1 MGRSNTVWCICILA
15 LIIVAL
21 FFTFDTAYSHP
32 GSTTATAV
40 TRSAWLDVGRVKL
53 PLNNCGGFTPFYR
66 TDYQGGYWPDTTDF
80 QNNVILFDWG
90 PWVVGKVNGVP
101 MMGFSQWGSCYSPGP
116 VINGQAA
123 MNVSPGDSLRYRV
136 YRIAHGDNA
145 QTNPDYRDW
154 PSDLGAP
161 LDESGNPKVS
171 GDQTVWTVF
180 NNLDTNAR
188 VQHWNG
194 SIPLA
199 RLPVEIQ
206 QTAYAHGVVQGD
218 TTALLAN
225 VAFIEWTIIN
235 TGDAPIESTYVSLWT
250 DVDFSATWNNRP
262 AIDTL
267 NQLAYCWQS
276 ADWPYSG
283 PRAVGF
289 VWLYGPVVPSSTD
302 VAVFKGNPRPGYRN
316 LPISSFYGIQDDS
329 GGGFNP
335 AYNTAAAW
343 NIARG
348 LDGTGHAIID
358 SVTRQATKFPF
369 SGDPVTGT
377 GWICQSAQGGAG
389 FNIFSGPFTMAPHD
403 TQWAMAALVPVGA
416 SDRMQCVELLRQRA
430 ALLRKMSHDSFVES
444 AVNDRPAP
452 LPASVELQQNFPNPF
467 NPSTTIRYAL
477 PQRSQVTLG
486 VYNTLGQQV
495 ATLVNGEMEAG
506 YHEVTFSANG
516 GSASGGNA
524 TRLASGVYFYRIQG
538 DKFNQVRK
546 LLLLR

>member
-1 MGRSNTVWCICILA
+1 MGKSNTVRCFSALP

-21 FFTFDTAYSHP
+21 LSTFDTAYSHP
-32 GSTTATAV
+32 GSTTAAAV

-53 PLNNCGGFTPFYR
+53 PLNNCGGLTPFYG
-66 TDYQGGYWPDTTDF
+66 TDYQSGYWPDTTIF
-80 QNNVILFDWG
+80 QNHSILFDWG
-90 PWVVGKVNGVP
+90 PWVVGKVNGMP

-161 LDESGNPKVS
+161 LDQSGNPKLS
-171 GDQTVWTVF
+171 GDQTLWTVF

-188 VQHWNG
+188 VQHWAG
-194 SIPLA
+194 TTPLA

-206 QTAYAHGVVQGD
+206 QTAYARGVVGGD
-218 TTALLAN
+218 TAALLAN

-235 TGDAPIESTYVSLWT
+235 RGDAPIESTYVSLWA
-250 DVDFSATWNNRP
+250 DIDFTNAALAWP

-267 NQLAYCWQS
+267 NQLAYCWQRNES
-276 ADWPYSG
+276 PAFGD

-289 VWLYGPVVPSSTD
+289 VWLYGPIVPSSTEM
-302 VAVFKGNPRPGYRN
+302 AVFKGNPRPGYRN
-316 LPISSFYGIQDDS
+316 LPISSFYGIQDD
-329 GGGFNP
+329 GARDFRP
-335 AYNTAAAW
+335 AYNTAEAW

-348 LDGTGHAIID
+348 LDRAGQTIID
-358 SVTRQATKFPF
+358 SVTRQPTVFPF

-377 GWICQSAQGGAG
+377 GWICKSAMSGAG
-389 FNIFSGPFTMAPHD
+389 FNIFSGPFTLAPHD
-403 TQWAMAALVPVGA
+403 TQWAMAALVPV
-416 SDRMQCVELLRQRA
+416 SSPDRMECIELLRQRA
-430 ALLRKMSHDSFVES
+430 AFLRAMSHESLVES
-444 AVNDRPAP
+444 GVSEISPP
-452 LPASVELQQNFPNPF
+452 MPASIELQQNFPNPF

-477 PQRSQVTLG
+477 PRRSHVTLG

-506 YHEVTFSANG
+506 YHEVRF
-516 GSASGGNA
+516 NA
-524 TRLASGVYFYRIQG
+524 TKFASGVYFYRIQAG
-538 DKFNQVRK
+538 NFSQARK